1 MSTIS
6 AGTTISTALVS
17 AGDTTGALQLQ
28 VNGTTPS
35 VTLAANGSIG
45 VGSTP
50 GYGTSGQVL
59 TSAGTG
65 SAPTWNT
72 PATSG
77 LVFIS
82 SQTVSTS
89 VASVDFTS
97 GINSTYDDYE
107 IVFENLSAAT
117 AGGLPGIRLYQSG
130 AYSTSY
136 ASGYWFIIAA
146 TVSASSTANAAA
158 RIELVGGSTT
168 TTATKSNGVIQLLNV
183 NNATA
188 RIPAVL
194 STAGSLGNTTAQW
207 AITLSQ
213 GASTTAAVVSGFQI
227 LMDVGNI
234 SSGTIR
240 LYGRAKS

>member
-1 MSTIS
+1 LALILDGTNTPTLGGVGYGDGSELAFTGAGS
-6 AGTTISTALVS
+6 AGGVLYS
-17 AGDTTGALQLQ
+17 AGSSAP
-28 VNGTTPS
+28 VFSAAGT
-35 VTLAANGSIG
+35 A
-45 VGSTP
+45 
-50 GYGTSGQVL
+50 GQVL
-59 TSAGTG
+59 TSAGA
-65 SAPTWNT
+65 SAPTWSA

-130 AYSTSY
+130 SYSTSY
-136 ASGYWFIIAA
+136 ASGYWFII
-146 TVSASSTANAAA
+146 TGSVSSSSTANAAA